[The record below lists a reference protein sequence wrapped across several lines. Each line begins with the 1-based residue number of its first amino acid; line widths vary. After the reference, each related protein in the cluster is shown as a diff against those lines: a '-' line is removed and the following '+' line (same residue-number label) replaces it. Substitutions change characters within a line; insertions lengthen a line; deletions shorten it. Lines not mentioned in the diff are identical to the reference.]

1 MNSVILNRNELDRI
15 IYALD
20 KLIKNEM
27 VTKYTTPNVALEVK
41 ENLNNIKKL
50 LNGINLENSIEALH
64 SPIQIIVSEIIEIVE
79 DGKINI
85 KDIGNLSSIVNQ
97 LFRLR
102 KLTPGIRTELSSLT
116 RLEVQ
121 ILASEIAGAVYDN
134 LTEVKK

>member
-1 MNSVILNRNELDRI
+1 MNSVILNRNELDKV

-20 KLIKNEM
+20 KLIKNE
-27 VTKYTTPNVALEVK
+27 VVNNHTTPNVALEVK

-102 KLTPGIRTELSSLT
+102 KLIPGIRTELSSLT